1 MFAHIFNQP
10 QTPKVVIQA
19 GLRSVVSTANN
30 LVITQIQAY
39 LRQTAQGEIDA
50 AIPTIDLFNDA
61 KAVEDVQETA
71 DENREEQGYAPRTHP
86 MAVAARLKFVRDCFA
101 DMVNQQAGLVELSNG
116 KKVPNPYEVAQTIE
130 ETLTWKLT
138 QDAKPNM
145 AVLTAEAKEAGV
157 PVSILIEAANQSN
170 ASRRR
175 FLERDKTEIKAH
187 LASLALHD
195 EDGFEYTPD
204 DIEKVLDLLPV
215 MIQLQL
221 AAAALRG
228 MTKGIARE
236 FTRKKGD
243 AQGFL
248 SNFGILKA
256 NVIDL
261 ERIVRDFMVTKAV
274 EIRDALDQGATMPN
288 FPDSLE
294 TKPEL
299 PPAPEKVVKPAAK
312 PRIIRNGVVIN

>member
-1 MFAHIFNQP
+1 MLGHIFNKP
-10 QTPKVVIQA
+10 FTPKIVIQA

-30 LVITQIQAY
+30 LVLTNIQAY
-39 LRQTAQGEIDA
+39 IRQTTLGEIDA
-50 AIPTIDLFNDA
+50 DVPTIDLFNETKGD
-61 KAVEDVQETA
+61 EDVQAAA
-71 DENREEQGYAPRTHP
+71 DDNREEQGYAPRTHP

-101 DMVNQQAGLVELSNG
+101 DMVNQQAGMVELSNG
-116 KKVPNPYEVAQTIE
+116 KKVPNPYEVAQSIE
-130 ETLTWKLT
+130 ETLTWKLAS
-138 QDAKPNM
+138 DAKPNM

-195 EDGFEYTPD
+195 EDGFEYTQD

-215 MIQLQL
+215 MTQLQL

-261 ERIVRDFMVTKAV
+261 ERIVRDFMTRNAPA
-274 EIRDALDQGATMPN
+274 IRDALDQGASMPN

-299 PPAPEKVVKPAAK
+299 PPVTVSSVKPVVR